1 MSGDPQQYGTD
12 SPGQQP
18 SPQTGHAPMPPT
30 NTMAILALV
39 FAFAFAPLGILFGII
54 GHRQIDRTGEG
65 GRGLAT
71 AGLVVGIIF
80 TAVVVLYIVLVI
92 VAFGIIATYPR

>member
-1 MSGDPQQYGTD
+1 MSLSSTLRCTYTRCR
-12 SPGQQP
+12 SPESTSTEAQACHSP
-18 SPQTGHAPMPPT
+18 SA
-30 NTMAILALV
+30 
-39 FAFAFAPLGILFGII
+39 
-54 GHRQIDRTGEG
+54 QIDRTGEG